1 MYIDKLEYKNVGP
14 INEMVLSTRKSKDGT
29 PVPLVL
35 VGKNGS
41 GKSIFL
47 SNIVDSFYEIA
58 DKVYD
63 NATENSEGGHQ
74 YYKEISPEQIQIGQN
89 YMVSHICM
97 SQGDGTIEYVFKSG
111 EYAFEEFRKE
121 SEIDI
126 NLNWNSEVNYKNVA
140 GDNKKINE
148 AFEKKYYLFFWPRTL
163 CKAFVDGKTLLS
175 KRRNGYI

>member
-14 INEMVLSTRKSKDGT
+14 ISEMVLNTRKSKNRT

-74 YYKEISPEQIQIGQN
+74 YYKEISPEQIQIGKN
-89 YMVSHICM
+89 YMVSHI
-97 SQGDGTIEYVFKSG
+97 V
-111 EYAFEEFRKE
+111 
-121 SEIDI
+121 
-126 NLNWNSEVNYKNVA
+126 
-140 GDNKKINE
+140 
-148 AFEKKYYLFFWPRTL
+148 
-163 CKAFVDGKTLLS
+163 
-175 KRRNGYI
+175 

>member
-14 INEMVLSTRKSKDGT
+14 ISEMVLNTRKSKNRT

-63 NATENSEGGHQ
+63 NATEIARED
-74 YYKEISPEQIQIGQN
+74 IS
-89 YMVSHICM
+89 
-97 SQGDGTIEYVFKSG
+97 TIRKYHRSKFKL
-111 EYAFEEFRKE
+111 ERIIWFR
-121 SEIDI
+121 I
-126 NLNWNSEVNYKNVA
+126 
-140 GDNKKINE
+140 
-148 AFEKKYYLFFWPRTL
+148 
-163 CKAFVDGKTLLS
+163 FV
-175 KRRNGYI
+175 

>member
-14 INEMVLSTRKSKDGT
+14 ISEMVLNTRKSKNRT

-74 YYKEISPEQIQIGQN
+74 YYKEISPEQIQIGKN

-97 SQGDGTIEYVFKSG
+97 SQGDSRIEYVFKSG
-111 EYAFEEFRKE
+111 EYEFEEFRKV

-126 NLNWNSEVNYKNVA
+126 NLNWNSEVNYKNVV
-140 GDNKKINE
+140 GDNKKNKRCVR
-148 AFEKKYYLFFWPRTL
+148 KKYCLFFRSRAL
-163 CKAFVDGKTLLS
+163 CETFVDGKTLLS
-175 KRRNGYI
+175 QRRNGHI